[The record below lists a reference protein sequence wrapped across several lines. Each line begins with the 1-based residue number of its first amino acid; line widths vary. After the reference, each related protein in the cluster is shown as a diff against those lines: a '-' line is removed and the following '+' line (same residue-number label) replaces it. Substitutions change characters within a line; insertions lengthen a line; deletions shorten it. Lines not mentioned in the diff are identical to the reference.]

1 VQVTPGTHTITFIHP
16 EKGRKST
23 SVTVGPGETKGV
35 GVRF

>member
-1 VQVTPGTHTITFIHP
+1 VSPGTHTITFIHP

-23 SVTVGPGETKGV
+23 SVTVKAGETKGV